1 MPRESLFSNLSLA
14 GKITL
19 LVGLM
24 GLVSMAIIG
33 YAMVH
38 MRQMDE
44 QYRTLISLESE
55 LAQSFGRTGTLL
67 GESQRMVH
75 AAHSA
80 SQGTASPP
88 AAEAAQRLRT
98 LQREFETELNDI
110 AQGMPHQGRELMGVR
125 SRSQKVFDAGDQVLD
140 AATKRDKEAATT
152 ALYQAFEPAL
162 LELKQD
168 LDTFRNRS
176 HGEFAAFMNEQN
188 LATEKTLW
196 RIAAAVAAAL
206 AGVLVLSAY
215 VALTQISRPVSQLA
229 RIMQRLT
236 EHQYDDVIPA
246 TNRRDEVGTMAR
258 ALQVFKNTMEGADQL
273 TAQAQRSEEARTFGC
288 SCRARAPPSQ

>member
-1 MPRESLFSNLSLA
+1 MLLVPWTGDCTRNCLARLRFEPLSPMPRESLFSNLSLA

-55 LAQSFGRTGTLL
+55 LAQSFGRMGLVSGVLL

-75 AAHSA
+75 AAQAAGRPSGWGA
-80 SQGTASPP
+80 AAPL

-110 AQGMPHQGRELMGVR
+110 ARACR
-125 SRSQKVFDAGDQVLD
+125 TR
-140 AATKRDKEAATT
+140 AA
-152 ALYQAFEPAL
+152 
-162 LELKQD
+162 
-168 LDTFRNRS
+168 N
-176 HGEFAAFMNEQN
+176 
-188 LATEKTLW
+188 
-196 RIAAAVAAAL
+196 
-206 AGVLVLSAY
+206 
-215 VALTQISRPVSQLA
+215 
-229 RIMQRLT
+229 
-236 EHQYDDVIPA
+236 
-246 TNRRDEVGTMAR
+246 
-258 ALQVFKNTMEGADQL
+258 
-273 TAQAQRSEEARTFGC
+273 
-288 SCRARAPPSQ
+288 

>member
-19 LVGLM
+19 LLGLM

-33 YAMVH
+33 YATVH

-80 SQGTASPP
+80 SQAAVVPP
-88 AAEAAQRLRT
+88 AAEASQRLRT

-110 AQGMPHQGRELMGVR
+110 AQGMPHQGR
-125 SRSQKVFDAGDQVLD
+125 
-140 AATKRDKEAATT
+140 
-152 ALYQAFEPAL
+152 
-162 LELKQD
+162 
-168 LDTFRNRS
+168 
-176 HGEFAAFMNEQN
+176 
-188 LATEKTLW
+188 
-196 RIAAAVAAAL
+196 
-206 AGVLVLSAY
+206 
-215 VALTQISRPVSQLA
+215 
-229 RIMQRLT
+229 
-236 EHQYDDVIPA
+236 
-246 TNRRDEVGTMAR
+246 
-258 ALQVFKNTMEGADQL
+258 
-273 TAQAQRSEEARTFGC
+273 
-288 SCRARAPPSQ
+288 

>member
-24 GLVSMAIIG
+24 GVVSMAIIG

-55 LAQSFGRTGTLL
+55 LAQSFGRTGVLL
-67 GESQRMVH
+67 SESQRMVH

-80 SQGTASPP
+80 SQGAAAPL

-110 AQGMPHQGRELMGVR
+110 AQSMPHQGR
-125 SRSQKVFDAGDQVLD
+125 
-140 AATKRDKEAATT
+140 
-152 ALYQAFEPAL
+152 
-162 LELKQD
+162 
-168 LDTFRNRS
+168 
-176 HGEFAAFMNEQN
+176 
-188 LATEKTLW
+188 
-196 RIAAAVAAAL
+196 
-206 AGVLVLSAY
+206 
-215 VALTQISRPVSQLA
+215 
-229 RIMQRLT
+229 
-236 EHQYDDVIPA
+236 
-246 TNRRDEVGTMAR
+246 
-258 ALQVFKNTMEGADQL
+258 
-273 TAQAQRSEEARTFGC
+273 
-288 SCRARAPPSQ
+288 

>member
-55 LAQSFGRTGTLL
+55 LAQSFGRTGVLL
-67 GESQRMVH
+67 GESHRMVH

-80 SQGTASPP
+80 SQGTAPPP

-110 AQGMPHQGRELMGVR
+110 AQGMPH
-125 SRSQKVFDAGDQVLD
+125 
-140 AATKRDKEAATT
+140 
-152 ALYQAFEPAL
+152 
-162 LELKQD
+162 
-168 LDTFRNRS
+168 
-176 HGEFAAFMNEQN
+176 
-188 LATEKTLW
+188 
-196 RIAAAVAAAL
+196 
-206 AGVLVLSAY
+206 
-215 VALTQISRPVSQLA
+215 
-229 RIMQRLT
+229 
-236 EHQYDDVIPA
+236 
-246 TNRRDEVGTMAR
+246 
-258 ALQVFKNTMEGADQL
+258 
-273 TAQAQRSEEARTFGC
+273 
-288 SCRARAPPSQ
+288 